1 MNKSRIAHLIYSR
14 MVGGSEMVAANICA
28 HLDREYYDPV
38 VLFLYPESGSM
49 EAVLS
54 EMNIPH
60 YGIDLTRWN
69 KPFRR
74 FFLPKTLNRLG
85 VDILHVHHVSLYST
99 IAPYLHGT
107 GVQGVVVTEHAK
119 YSISRS
125 ERLQRASRQAVE
137 QADYFTVISKNL
149 HDFFVHTIGVSQD
162 RLQIIY
168 NGVDTERFSP
178 TVQPG
183 KGINIPTEGF
193 QGTVF
198 ISVGRLA
205 EAKDHITLF
214 RAARMLIEKGYQ
226 FCIVVVGD
234 GELMETLQEAQKDL
248 GLLDHVFL
256 IGARTDVPDLL
267 QQADIFILS
276 SKREGLPMVLLEA
289 MSTALPVIATNVGG
303 IPEIIKN
310 EENGLL
316 IQSQDEKEMATAM
329 EQLIV
334 DKQLAKQLGTGARQ
348 TAVEQYS
355 LDTISNQYSI
365 LYNNILSSGS

>member
-1 MNKSRIAHLIYSR
+1 

-28 HLDREYYDPV
+28 RLDREYYDPI
-38 VLFLYPESGSM
+38 VLFLYPEPGRM

-60 YGIDLTRWN
+60 YGIDLTRWH

-74 FFLPKTLNRLG
+74 FFIPKILNRLR

-99 IAPYLHGT
+99 IAAYLHGT

-125 ERLQRASRQAVE
+125 DRLQQASRRAVE

-149 HDFFVHTIGVSQD
+149 HDFFVQSINIPQN
-162 RLQIIY
+162 RMQIIY
-168 NGVDTERFSP
+168 NGVDTDRFFPSI
-178 TVQPG
+178 QSG
-183 KGINIPTEGF
+183 KRTNILPQGF

-214 RAARMLIEKGYQ
+214 RAAKMLVEKGYQ
-226 FCIVVVGD
+226 FCLVVVGD
-234 GELMETLQEAQKDL
+234 GELMETMQKVQKDL
-248 GLLDHVFL
+248 GLEDHVFL
-256 IGARTDVPDLL
+256 LGTRTDVPDLL
-267 QQADIFILS
+267 QQADIFVLS

-303 IPEIIKN
+303 IPEIVKHK
-310 EENGLL
+310 ENGLL
-316 IQSQDEKEMATAM
+316 IQSQDEEEMATAM
-329 EQLIV
+329 ERLIV
-334 DKQLAKQLGTGARQ
+334 DKQQAQQLGTGARQ
-348 TAVEQYS
+348 TVVKQYS
-355 LDTISNQYSI
+355 LDTITDQYSI

>member
-1 MNKSRIAHLIYSR
+1 

-28 HLDREYYDPV
+28 HLDQEHYDPV
-38 VLFLYPESGSM
+38 VLFLYPEPGKM

-54 EMNIPH
+54 EMNIPCH
-60 YGIDLTRWN
+60 GIDLTRWN

-74 FFLPKTLNRLG
+74 FFLPNILNRLS

-99 IAPYLHGT
+99 VAPYIHGT

-125 ERLQRASRQAVE
+125 VKLQQASRQAVE

-149 HDFFVHTIGVSQD
+149 HRFFVQTIGVSRN
-162 RLQIIY
+162 RLQVIY
-168 NGVDTERFSP
+168 NGVDTKRFHSA
-178 TVQPG
+178 VQRG
-183 KGINIPTEGF
+183 KGINILPKGF

-198 ISVGRLA
+198 ITVGRLA

-214 RAARMLIEKGYQ
+214 RAATILVEKGYQ

-234 GELMETLQEAQKDL
+234 GELMETMQQAQKDL
-248 GLLDHVFL
+248 GLQDHVFL
-256 IGARTDVPDLL
+256 LGTRTDVPDLL
-267 QQADIFILS
+267 QQADIFVLS

-303 IPEIIKN
+303 IPEIVKHK
-310 EENGLL
+310 ENGLL

-329 EQLIV
+329 ERLIV
-334 DKQLAKQLGTGARQ
+334 DKQLAKQLGAGARQ
-348 TAVEQYS
+348 TVVEQYS
-355 LDTISNQYSI
+355 LDAISNQYAM